1 MPRIVKKTLVIIAL
15 CWCLP
20 AAASAKVGISRPLM
34 LAGKT
39 LVRVK
44 LPGAAE
50 YVELTGIK
58 PLPPES
64 LLAPDAAAP
73 VMILCPDLTKRELA
87 PGEAVTCPNEPAI
100 IRLVEVPLDWD
111 VPPPSPA
118 RAECE
123 FQPDRRLAREEQTQL
138 AEAERELSD
147 VALDEPMRVMLLASL
162 HASFGQY
169 RQALTRFEHT
179 LQNVGSSEAMRI
191 LGVLRAAGGNL
202 CQAGN
207 AYERAL
213 EFAQQQQDA
222 LEQAI
227 CHERLAG
234 LNQLFGQREKALHH
248 AQQALTFYQQA
259 GFKAK
264 ADEIRNAWNL

>member
-1 MPRIVKKTLVIIAL
+1 MPRIAQKTLVLIAL
-15 CWCLP
+15 LWCLP
-20 AAASAKVGISRPLM
+20 IAVSAKVGMSRPLM

-58 PLPPES
+58 PLPPETM
-64 LLAPDAAAP
+64 LAPDAAAP
-73 VMILCPDLTKRELA
+73 LTILCTDLTKREIA
-87 PGEAVTCPNEPAI
+87 PGAAVTCPNAHAI
-100 IRLVEVPLDWD
+100 IHLVEVPLDWD
-111 VPPPSPA
+111 VVPPSTG

-123 FQPDRRLAREEQTQL
+123 FQPDRLLTREEQTQL

-147 VALDEPMRVMLLASL
+147 AALDEPMRVMLLASL
-162 HASFGQY
+162 YASFGQY
-169 RQALTRFEHT
+169 RQALTRFEHA

-191 LGVLRAAGGNL
+191 LGALRADGGNL

-207 AYERAL
+207 AYARAL
-213 EFAQQQQDA
+213 ELAQQQQDA

-234 LNQLFGQREKALHH
+234 LNELFGQHEKALHH
-248 AQQALTFYQQA
+248 AQQALTCYQQA

-264 ADEIRNAWNL
+264 ADEIRSAWNL